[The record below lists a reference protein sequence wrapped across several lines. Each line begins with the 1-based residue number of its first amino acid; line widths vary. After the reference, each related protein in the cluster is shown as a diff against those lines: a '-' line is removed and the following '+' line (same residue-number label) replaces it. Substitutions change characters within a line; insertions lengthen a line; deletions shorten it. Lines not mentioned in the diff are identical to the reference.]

1 MVNGPTA
8 VDVPATNTF
17 QVSADVPF
25 ALLPVTVALMA
36 DVCRRMSRCAPFA
49 QTKPVI
55 EPAEQKVPFRATE
68 FEPAVP
74 LYNQHTTA
82 SRVFCPTVC
91 IIIIGGGFL

>member
-1 MVNGPTA
+1 LGQHAQISNYRRVALNEPLMVNGPTA

-55 EPAEQKVPFRATE
+55 EPAEQKVPF
-68 FEPAVP
+68 
-74 LYNQHTTA
+74 
-82 SRVFCPTVC
+82 
-91 IIIIGGGFL
+91 